1 MRRSLVTAAALALVA
16 MMSVVSKAEAQGPP
30 AIYGNLGSV
39 NSTTTSNT
47 VGYLSQAQTNQF
59 QAQGFKL
66 GATPLDITLITLGLG
81 STGSPSPVVGIY
93 SNDGR
98 IDEPDGLLATFS
110 GAAPVSAKGLYNFT
124 GSFSALANT
133 TYWVVVSNANSASLE
148 SFEWYSNDAFSSPGE
163 VGTSGVTYVGTQ
175 ERDGVAGAWTSTLP
189 SLSIQLYGTAGSNV
203 TVPEP
208 STFALTLVAGVLMAG
223 ATARQRTKRKG

>member
-16 MMSVVSKAEAQGPP
+16 MMSVVSKAEAQTS
-30 AIYGNLGSV
+30 IYGNLGSV
-39 NSTTTSNT
+39 DQSTTSIT
-47 VGYLSQAQTNQF
+47 VGYLSYAQTNQF

-66 GATPLDITLITLGLG
+66 GATPWDITSITLGLG
-81 STGSPSPVVGIY
+81 STGNPSPVVGIY
-93 SNDGR
+93 SNDGY
-98 IDEPDGLLATFS
+98 DSPFGLLATFS
-110 GAAPVSAKGLYNFT
+110 GAAPVIAKGLYNFT

-133 TYWVVVSNANSASLE
+133 TYWVVVSNANSASPE
-148 SFEWYSNDAFSSPGE
+148 SFEWYSNDAFSTPGE
-163 VGTSGVTYVGTQ
+163 VGASGVTYIDTQ
-175 ERDGVAGAWTSTLP
+175 ESNGGVESWSKTLP
-189 SLSIQLYGTAGSNV
+189 SLSIELYGTAASNV

>member
-16 MMSVVSKAEAQGPP
+16 MMSVVSKAEAQER
-30 AIYGNLGSV
+30 IYGNIPFGQIGV
-39 NSTTTSNT
+39 PTSI
-47 VGYLSQAQTNQF
+47 VGYCCGELPDLYH
-59 QAQGFKL
+59 AQGFKL
-66 GATPLDITLITLGLG
+66 GATPWDITSISLGLANYAYG
-81 STGSPSPVVGIY
+81 SPVVGIY

-98 IDEPDGLLATFS
+98 IDVPDGLLATFTS
-110 GAAPVSAKGLYNFT
+110 AFPVASQDVYSFT

-133 TYWVVVSNANSASLE
+133 TYWVVVSNANSASQN
-148 SFEWYSNDAFSSPGE
+148 SFDWFSSDPNYAPGE
-163 VGTSGVTYVGTQ
+163 VGASGVTYVGTQ
-175 ERDGVAGAWTSTLP
+175 ERDGETGAWIAALP
-189 SLSIQLYGTAGSNV
+189 SLSIDLFGTAASNV